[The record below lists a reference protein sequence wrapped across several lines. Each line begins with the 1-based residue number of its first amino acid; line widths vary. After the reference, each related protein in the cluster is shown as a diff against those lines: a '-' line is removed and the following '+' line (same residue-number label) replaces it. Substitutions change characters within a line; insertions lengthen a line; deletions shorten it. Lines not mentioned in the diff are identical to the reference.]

1 MSLDIWLIKE
11 KCESDELAFWEG
23 NITHNVNKIAMA
35 VGSYE
40 CLWRPE
46 EIGVVYAKDNIE
58 NLRRAI
64 GMMYLN
70 YNALEKLN
78 PENGWG
84 SLDVLIEF
92 TKSYLEACVEFPD
105 AIIEVSR

>member
-11 KCESDELAFWEG
+11 KCGSDELAFWEG

-46 EIGVVYAKDNIE
+46 E
-58 NLRRAI
+58 L
-64 GMMYLN
+64 
-70 YNALEKLN
+70 
-78 PENGWG
+78 
-84 SLDVLIEF
+84 SLIH
-92 TKSYLEACVEFPD
+92 
-105 AIIEVSR
+105 I